1 MAHIAARIKTQAG
14 KKNGVFNLTTNPL
27 ISQNLSYCGWPLL
40 CLVVICCWSNPMVKL
55 NENGRIWKV
64 YPLFALSAACAC
76 PAGPR
81 MIGSAPAS
89 AQAYVNPA
97 KATKLLDHLNLSVV
111 VTVFEKLP
119 KAHQIWSF
127 IASTQCLGAST
138 LPLPRSPETQ
148 GPRGQSSQL
157 PSNLAIDDSEFP

>member
-1 MAHIAARIKTQAG
+1 
-14 KKNGVFNLTTNPL
+14 
-27 ISQNLSYCGWPLL
+27 
-40 CLVVICCWSNPMVKL
+40 
-55 NENGRIWKV
+55 
-64 YPLFALSAACAC
+64 
-76 PAGPR
+76 
-81 MIGSAPAS
+81 
-89 AQAYVNPA
+89 
-97 KATKLLDHLNLSVV
+97 LNLSVV